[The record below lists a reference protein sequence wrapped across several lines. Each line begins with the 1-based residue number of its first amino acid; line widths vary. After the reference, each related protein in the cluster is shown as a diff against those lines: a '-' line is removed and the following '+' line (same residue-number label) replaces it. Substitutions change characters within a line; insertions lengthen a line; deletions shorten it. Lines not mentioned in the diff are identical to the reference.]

1 MSDDRNERS
10 GPSETTE
17 RVVMDD
23 ITAPTTEALEPTPP
37 SAPTKALA
45 SGGGGGG
52 DDHDDGGPIGGP
64 IAWMARNTVAANLLM
79 FMILI
84 GGAAGALSIKQE
96 VFPEFTIDVVRVT
109 VPYPGASPAEVEQGI
124 ILVAEEAVRG
134 VDGVKLVSSVASE
147 NSGTVAAELLLNAD
161 PDKVLNDIKSA
172 IDRITSFPEL
182 AERPVVKL
190 VSRRRE
196 VISLIISGEQELQA
210 LHDLGEMARMELLQ
224 DERVTQIDLFGVP
237 PVEIAIELSREGLEK
252 YGLTSQDV
260 ARAVAVNSLELPGG
274 EIETRAGEILVRVA
288 DRAKQGQEFGELVL
302 KSTRGGGMI
311 KLRDVATIRD
321 DYADN
326 DAFNA
331 YNGKNAVRLT
341 AYRIGDET
349 PTSVATAV
357 KEYSEILQDKVGDQ
371 ITVATWN
378 DQSEMLEARIDLLLN
393 NAWVGL
399 LLVLFILA
407 LFLDLR
413 LAFWV
418 GLGIPI
424 SFMGAFLL
432 MPTFGLS
439 VNMVTLFAFIVTLGL
454 VVDDAIIVGEHAFH
468 KMQEG
473 MLPMRAAIEGA
484 REMAMPVTFAVLTTA
499 AAFSPLLFI
508 PGVMGKIFKFIPL
521 VVIAVLL
528 FSVIEGFFILPAHVG
543 HVNLHKPLPFIF
555 RPLEWANKHV
565 TRGLARFIDGVYRP
579 FAELAVSW
587 RYATM
592 ATALASFFVAVGI
605 VGAGLV
611 PFNFFPVLEGDI
623 VKATVRLPYGA
634 PESLGLAAK
643 SKLEQGARDTLEAMG
658 GDDYLRG
665 MYSRLGEGS
674 PIGGPGG
681 GATETGSHM
690 VSMEVNLVPSDER
703 PFQAEAFAAKWRE
716 SVGDIVGAR
725 SMVFDASSGPGAGA
739 AVDVQLTHVD
749 NDVLGDASNVLAD
762 KLRDY
767 KELTNIENTFASGKP
782 QLDFTLKPEARA
794 LGLTASDLAL
804 QLRTSFFGAEALREQ
819 RGRNEMKVMVRLQA
833 SQRQSEY
840 DLEQLRIRTPTGAL
854 VPIDYVAEFS
864 RSRSPTSINR
874 EEGRR
879 TVNVQAR
886 LAKGVP
892 SPRPVLEDL
901 RATVLPELVER
912 YPGLSWKFVGAQRA
926 QGESLEALRK
936 NFLLAL
942 FVIFTLLAIP
952 FRSYMQPF
960 VVMSAIPFGFVGAV
974 LGHLFMGFEL
984 SIISMMGVVALAGVV
999 VNDSLVLIDAANGKR
1014 REGWSAHD
1022 AIIYGGTRRF
1032 RPILLTSLTTFFG
1045 LMPMIFETDMQARFL
1060 IPMAISLGFG
1070 VLFAT
1075 LIALV
1080 VVPALYM
1087 ILEDVID
1094 RWAWLANLLRDDEIA
1109 PELQHAAGGERRR

>member
-1 MSDDRNERS
+1 MTDDRKRNNGDKTEADPTLPLTSELEKTEADNVGPS
-10 GPSETTE
+10 GP
-17 RVVMDD
+17 
-23 ITAPTTEALEPTPP
+23 AA
-37 SAPTKALA
+37 ALA
-45 SGGGGGG
+45 SNSG
-52 DDHDDGGPIGGP
+52 DDEPHHHDGGALAGP
-64 IAWMARNTVAANLLM
+64 IAWMAKNSVAANLLM

-84 GGAAGALSIKQE
+84 GGAAGALSVKQE
-96 VFPEFTIDVVRVT
+96 VFPEFDLDIVRVT

-134 VDGVKLVSSVASE
+134 IDGVKMVSSVASE

-196 VISLIISGEQELQA
+196 VISLIIAGDQELGA
-210 LHDLGEMARMELLQ
+210 LHELGEMARMELLQ
-224 DERVTQIDLFGVP
+224 DERVTQVDLFGVP
-237 PVEIAIELSREGLEK
+237 PVEVAIELSREALEK
-252 YGLTSQDV
+252 YGLTSMDV
-260 ARAVAVNSLELPGG
+260 ARAVAMSSLELPGG
-274 EIETRAGEILVRVA
+274 EIETRSGEILVRVA
-288 DRAKQGQEFGELVL
+288 DRAKRGQEFGEIVL
-302 KSTRGGGMI
+302 KSTRTGGRIM
-311 KLRDVATIRD
+311 LRDVATIRD

-349 PTSVATAV
+349 PTSVANAV
-357 KEYSEILQDKVGDQ
+357 KEYVPALQDKVGDQ
-371 ITVATWN
+371 IEIATWG
-378 DQSEMLEARIDLLLN
+378 DQSEMLEARIDLLLR
-393 NAWVGL
+393 NAWMGL

-473 MLPMRAAIEGA
+473 LPPMRAAIEGA

-499 AAFSPLLFI
+499 AAFSPLLLI

-528 FSVIEGFFILPAHVG
+528 FSVVEGFFILPAHIG
-543 HVNLHKPLPFIF
+543 HTHVNKRLPIIF
-555 RPLEWANKHV
+555 RPLEIANKY
-565 TRGLARFIDGVYRP
+565 TSAGLAWFIESVYRP
-579 FAELAVSW
+579 FVEVAVVW
-587 RYATM
+587 RHATM
-592 ATALASFFVAVGI
+592 AIATASFLLAVGL

-611 PFNFFPVLEGDI
+611 PFNFFPALEGDI

-643 SKLEQGARDTLEAMG
+643 ARLEAGARATLEEFG
-658 GDDYLRG
+658 GEDYLRG

-674 PIGGPGG
+674 PVGGPGG
-681 GATETGSHM
+681 GASETGSHI

-703 PFQAEAFAAKWRE
+703 TFKAEAFAAKWGE
-716 SVGDIVGAR
+716 NVGDIVGAR
-725 SMVFDASSGPGAGA
+725 SMVFDATSGPGAGA

-749 NDVLGDASNVLAD
+749 NDILGEASNVLAE

-782 QLDFTLKPEARA
+782 QLDFSLKPEARA
-794 LGLTASDLAL
+794 LGLTANDLAL

-819 RGRNEMKVMVRLQA
+819 RGRNEMKVMVRLEQA
-833 SQRQSEY
+833 QRQSEY
-840 DLEQLRIRTPTGAL
+840 DLEQLRIRTPAGAL

-886 LAKGVP
+886 LAQGVP
-892 SPRPVLEDL
+892 SSRPVLEDL
-901 RATVLPELVER
+901 KATVLPELIER
-912 YPGLSWKFVGAQRA
+912 YPGLSWSFVGAQRA

-942 FVIFTLLAIP
+942 FVIFALLAVP

-974 LGHLFMGFEL
+974 MGHFLMGFEM
-984 SIISMMGVVALAGVV
+984 SIISMMGIVALAGVV

-1014 REGWSAHD
+1014 AEGWNAHD
-1022 AIIYGGTRRF
+1022 AIVWAGTRRF

-1075 LIALV
+1075 FIALV

-1087 ILEDVID
+1087 ILEDILN
-1094 RWAWLANLLRDDEIA
+1094 RWNWLAGLLRDDDEVGA
-1109 PELQHAAGGERRR
+1109 